1 MLTKNQEKLIRSLH
15 TKKGRLTANQCLVE
29 GQKVIDTAGAAVDFT
44 FSSADTENFADL
56 VTTETPQDIAAVA
69 NTPRWKMDT
78 IASYPTIVLLDGVQD
93 PGNVGTILRLC
104 LGFKAALILVDSV
117 DVTNPKVVRSSVG
130 ALFHVPWQ
138 VVKRSEL
145 ETYLST
151 LGKRSMIRLEHTALA
166 VPLEAV
172 SFKMPCIIIAGSE
185 GKGITVPLNG
195 QSVYIAHEAALESL
209 NVATA
214 LAITLSH
221 LYNGS

>member
-1 MLTKNQEKLIRSLH
+1 MLTKTQEKLIRSLH

-29 GQKVIDTAGAAVDFT
+29 GQKVIDTAGVAVDFRFT
-44 FSSADTENFADL
+44 AADTENFADL
-56 VTTETPQDIAAVA
+56 VTTDTPQDMAAVA

-78 IASYPTIVLLDGVQD
+78 IVSYPTIVLLDGVQD

-151 LGKRSMIRLEHTALA
+151 LGKRSIVRLEHTPSA

-209 NVATA
+209 NVAQA
-214 LAITLSH
+214 VGITLH
-221 LYNGS
+221 YLYTK